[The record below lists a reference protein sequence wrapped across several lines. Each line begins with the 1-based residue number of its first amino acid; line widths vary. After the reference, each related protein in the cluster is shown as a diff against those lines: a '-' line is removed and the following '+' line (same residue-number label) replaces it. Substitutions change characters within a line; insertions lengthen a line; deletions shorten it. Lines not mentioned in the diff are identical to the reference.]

1 MNLDELQSV
10 RSKERRTDSL
20 QHLRDSFYEDVRDYL
35 AERKAARDRAAERA
49 DDPFASPEVR
59 QLTDEIESAKEV
71 VEAVYERRMGKLVK
85 HASLVAAGMNAD
97 EEGMTTEEREL
108 FFDLVDRIERNK
120 RTVLGTI
127 EGDDADGETDVTADA
142 GQRNAEADAE
152 SSTTTP
158 APMADEPV
166 SSGAVTAADAMAG
179 SGQDDAIDDPRG
191 PDAESVGPPDPES
204 DASSATGTT
213 DRPQEEGNRSA
224 GTTTGSGVGPGDHGD
239 PGVEHAAG
247 VGDGSSR
254 IDGSSVDS
262 SSTNERSEDASA
274 NARADPA
281 ADGDSTAPERHAAV
295 TPQGDDRVTVR
306 ITADVGEIL
315 GVDDRAY
322 DLESEDVIALPRQ
335 NAEPLLDREAAER
348 LE

>member
-49 DDPFASPEVR
+49 GDPFASPEVR

-127 EGDDADGETDVTADA
+127 DGDDADGETDATADA
-142 GQRNAEADAE
+142 GRREAEPDAE
-152 SSTTTP
+152 SSTTDP

-166 SSGAVTAADAMAG
+166 SSREVTAADAMAG
-179 SGQDDAIDDPRG
+179 SGQDDAIDDRRGSDAKSEESPG
-191 PDAESVGPPDPES
+191 PDS
-204 DASSATGTT
+204 DAPSATGTT
-213 DRPQEEGNRSA
+213 NRPQEEGKRSA
-224 GTTTGSGVGPGDHGD
+224 GTTTGSGVDPSDHGD
-239 PGVEHAAG
+239 PGLGHAAG
-247 VGDGSSR
+247 AGDGSSR
-254 IDGSSVDS
+254 IDGGGVDS
-262 SSTNERSEDASA
+262 SSTNGGSGDASA
-274 NARADPA
+274 NVRAEP
-281 ADGDSTAPERHAAV
+281 ADGDSTAPERHVTV